1 MFSKKLGVAV
11 FVFAIAASFS
21 GCAGRGAIKD
31 DPNKKQAEAA
41 AAEAAKP
48 QDNVPPLLPGMN
60 NDSLQETSAEANIR
74 GTDFVAVDGLASVQF
89 DFDNY
94 HVRDDQKTLL
104 EKNAAFI
111 KGHKTPAD
119 VLVEGHC
126 DDRGTIEYNIALGQ
140 RRAQTIREYYI
151 QLGIAPGDITT
162 ISYGEEKPVCREETE
177 DCWTKNRRAETKL
190 RAKAQ

>member
-1 MFSKKLGVAV
+1 MLIKKLGVAV
-11 FVFAIAASFS
+11 FAVAIAASFS
-21 GCAGRGAIKD
+21 GCASRGAIKD
-31 DPNKKQAEAA
+31 DPNKKPVET
-41 AAEAAKP
+41 AEAAKP

-74 GTDFVAVDGLASVQF
+74 GTDFTSVNGLETVQF

-94 HVRDDQKTLL
+94 HVRDDQKALL
-104 EKNAAFI
+104 EKNSTFI
-111 KGHKTPAD
+111 KGQKAVD

-151 QLGIAPGDITT
+151 QLGIAPNDITT
-162 ISYGEEKPVCREETE
+162 ISYGEEKPVCREETD
-177 DCWTKNRRAETKL
+177 DCWNKNRRAETKL

>member
-1 MFSKKLGVAV
+1 MLIKKLGVAV
-11 FVFAIAASFS
+11 FAVTIAASFS
-21 GCAGRGAIKD
+21 GCASRGAIKD
-31 DPNKKQAEAA
+31 DPNKKPAETV
-41 AAEAAKP
+41 EAPKP

-74 GTDFVAVDGLASVQF
+74 GTDFTAVSGLETVQF

-94 HVRDDQKTLL
+94 HVRDDQKLLL
-104 EKNAAFI
+104 EKNSTFI
-111 KGHKTPAD
+111 KGQKAVD

-151 QLGIAPGDITT
+151 QLGIAPNDITT
-162 ISYGEEKPVCREETE
+162 ISYGEEKPVCREETD
-177 DCWTKNRRAETKL
+177 DCWNKNRRAETKL